1 MKRGMRRLEREWWD
15 ERIRE
20 CEEACTEGRVGEMY
34 KCLRKIGTRGKPAS
48 RGTTVT
54 ANEFKE
60 FFESV
65 TKERYEEEP
74 GEIERAVNEAIDL
87 RQSEKARRA
96 NVRMDEVPSE
106 EEIRKVI

>member
-1 MKRGMRRLEREWWD
+1 MKRGMSRLEREWWD
-15 ERIRE
+15 ERIRK
-20 CEEACTEGRVGEMY
+20 CEEACAEGRVGEMY
-34 KCLRKIGTRGKPAS
+34 KCLHKIGTKGKPTGI
-48 RGTTVT
+48 GTTVT

-65 TKERYEEEP
+65 MKERYEEEP
-74 GEIERAVNEAIDL
+74 GEIERAVNEAKDL